1 VHHFVGGVLLE
12 SEGVCTRDVGCLEG
26 GARAIAGWYLN
37 RGGINEA
44 GKGAGY
50 VDGNILRAEEP
61 RVVATVPD
69 KELSFDAGV
78 QVGEGTA
85 LWLEDG
91 ADALVGRDDI
101 ETCEVVAVRES
112 NDPFHGGE

>member
-50 VDGNILRAEEP
+50 VDGNVLRAEELG
-61 RVVATVPD
+61 VVATMSNE
-69 KELSFDAGV
+69 ELSFDAGV
-78 QVGEGTA
+78 RVGEGTA
-85 LWLEDG
+85 LWLEDR
-91 ADALVGRDDI
+91 ADALVGHDNV
-101 ETCEVVAVRES
+101 ETCEEVVVRES
-112 NDPFHGGE
+112 NVLIRC